1 MKTKYVGFR
10 IEDDI
15 YKKII
20 KLKQDKTI
28 THFFCE
34 IIQDTFEAQKKGT
47 EDYGA
52 TMERIEMVMQRL
64 ENTLNDSTKEY
75 ELTKKMEK
83 ILSLLEMTLQISVAI
98 AASSPAS
105 TNTIRRKYPT
115 LIEDTIGKR

>member
-52 TMERIEMVMQRL
+52 TMQRIEMVMQRL
-64 ENTLNDSTKEY
+64 ENTLNDSTKEH
-75 ELTKKMEK
+75 ELTNKMEK